1 MSRLSSQVLIKKLQG
16 REFTELF
23 VEDLG
28 WDRLR
33 NAPDVVLDVR
43 GTPERLRPVAQ
54 KRSVPLYLYRAAS
67 LPDRVRRRAIEA
79 ALARQQREHLVVFAD
94 DASGAQVWQWVKREP
109 GRPDRLREHAWRPGD
124 DPEGLRQKLDALQ
137 FTLEEEDA
145 GRITGALDVTDRLRR
160 AFDADEVTKRF
171 YDAFKAQHDALMA
184 FLRGLPDDG
193 TRSWYASVTL
203 NRLMFIYFIQKKGF
217 LNGDLDYLNR
227 QLSRSLQERG
237 RDRFFADFL
246 CPLFFRGFALPESQ
260 RSTADRAL
268 LGPVPYLNGG
278 LFQEHQIEREHGER
292 IALPDKAFVDLFA
305 FFDGWRWHLDER
317 RTGEADDAPATGREI
332 NPDVLGYIFEKYVNQ
347 KQMGAYYTKEDV
359 TEYICANTILPR
371 LLDKVAAEV
380 RPAAFAGPDS
390 LWRLLGQDPDRY
402 IWPSI
407 RHGDGLPLPEKVAA
421 GVMDVARREAWGQHA
436 TRDLGLPTE
445 TWREVIHRRARLE
458 ALRAQLRAGAITSP
472 DAMVTANLDLAR
484 FAADAISEAS
494 EDGIKAWWAALKTL
508 TVLDPACGSGA
519 FLFAALNLLE
529 PLYTAVFEA
538 MQTMV
543 ADARRT
549 AEAAGRS
556 FDTRRYDAFTKV
568 LEEAARHPNAAY
580 FVLRQIA
587 LNNLFGVDLM
597 EEAAEICKL
606 RMFLKLVAQLDDPR
620 HIEPLPDLDFN
631 IRSGNSLVGFASEA
645 ALDAAEQGELDLSG
659 AAARIKE
666 GAEIAARAYRRF
678 QEMQERAPLDAQE
691 LAAVKEELRTRLE
704 QVAAEAD
711 ELLAWHYGV
720 PKDRPRQLA
729 AWRRSHAP
737 FHWATQFFSVMHD
750 GGFDAVVGNPPYV
763 RSSKI
768 TSYAV
773 RGATTRACPDI
784 YAWFQERAASLTRER
799 GWTGMIVPLS
809 LGFSRQF
816 AALRTLITQSYGRN
830 WFSHFGRIPA
840 ALFAH
845 DVRVRNV
852 IHIGQRGGQPAPSMT
867 TRLHRWNEEARPYLL
882 SSLAYTSF
890 ASARW
895 PGVVPKLSSERLIR
909 AFEAARQGPTTVSH
923 TLSSSRTR
931 FPVHY
936 KKTAYNWIAFS
947 DEAPPCFDRAGRA
960 IPQAQ
965 SAEIYAA
972 DDATRRESMCLL
984 NGKIALLWWVAVGDD
999 FHVTA
1004 SMFGSMPIP
1013 TLDDELRSRLGDLP
1027 DRLIRAMHANI
1038 AFKLNAG
1045 KRVGNFNLMRC
1056 RHITDVSDQVFAEAM
1071 GFDADDMQEIELM
1084 YAQVIRTRIEGGVE
1098 DGELEPDAAEL
1109 D

>member
-1 MSRLSSQVLIKKLQG
+1 MPRLSSDRLQS
-16 REFTELF
+16 RLRARQFIELF
-23 VEDLG
+23 VEELG

-33 NAPDVVLDVR
+33 GAADVPLDVR
-43 GTPERLRPVAQ
+43 GTAERLKPVAQ
-54 KRSVPLYLYRAAS
+54 KRDVPVYLYSATPLPERA
-67 LPDRVRRRAIEA
+67 RRRAIEA
-79 ALARQQREHLVVFAD
+79 ALARHQREHLIVFVD
-94 DASGAQVWQWVKREP
+94 DATGAQVWQWVKHEP
-109 GRPDRLREHAWRPGD
+109 GRPDRVREHAWRPGD

-145 GRITGALDVTDRLRR
+145 GRITGATDVIGRLRR
-160 AFDADEVTKRF
+160 AFDADEITRRF
-171 YDAFKAQHDALMA
+171 YDDYKARHDAIMA

-217 LNGDLDYLNR
+217 LSGDTDYLNR
-227 QLSRSLQERG
+227 QLTRSRAERG
-237 RDRFFADFL
+237 NDRFFSEVL
-246 CPLFFRGFALPESQ
+246 CPLFFRGFALPEAV
-260 RSTADRAL
+260 RSAADREL

-278 LFQEHQIEREHGER
+278 LFQQHQIEREHEGR
-292 IALPDKAFVDLFA
+292 IALPDRAFADLFT
-305 FFDGWRWHLDER
+305 FFDSWRWHLDER
-317 RTGEADDAPATGREI
+317 QTGSAAGAPVPGREI

-380 RPAAFAGPDS
+380 KPAFAGPDS
-390 LWRLLGQDPDRY
+390 LWRLLRQDPDRY
-402 IWPSI
+402 IWPSM
-407 RHGDGLPLPEKVAA
+407 RRGADLPLPDTVAA
-421 GVMDVARREAWGQHA
+421 GVDDVSLRDVWNRAA

-445 TWREVIHRRARLE
+445 TWREVVHRRARLDM
-458 ALRAQLRAGAITSP
+458 LRAQLRNGDIASP
-472 DAMVTANLDLAR
+472 DAMVTANLDIAR
-484 FAADAISEAS
+484 FTADAIGEAS
-494 EDGIKAWWAALKTL
+494 EDALKAWWGALRGL

-538 MQTMV
+538 MQTTV
-543 ADARRT
+543 ADAGRA
-549 AEAAGRS
+549 AEAAGRP
-556 FDTRRYDAFTKV
+556 FDARRYRFFTEA
-568 LEEAARHPNAAY
+568 LGEAADHPNTAY
-580 FVLRQIA
+580 FVLRQIT

-606 RMFLKLVAQLDDPR
+606 RLFLKLIAQLDDSDQ
-620 HIEPLPDLDFN
+620 IEPLPDLDFN
-631 IRSGNSLVGFASEA
+631 IRSGNSLVGFASEE

-666 GAEIAARAYRRF
+666 GAEVAAKAYRRF
-678 QEMQERAPLDAQE
+678 QDMQERAPLDAEE
-691 LAAVKEELRTRLE
+691 LAEAKEELRARLE

-711 ELLAWHYGV
+711 KLLAWQYGV
-720 PKDRPRQLA
+720 PKDRPNLLA

-737 FHWATQFFSVMHD
+737 FHWATQFYSVMHD

-768 TSYAV
+768 TSYSV
-773 RGATTRACPDI
+773 RDVTTKACPDI

-816 AALRTLITQSYGRN
+816 ASLRAVITQRYGRN

-852 IHIGQRGGQPAPSMT
+852 IHIGQRGGESAPSMT

-882 SSLAYTSF
+882 SGLEYTTF
-890 ASARW
+890 TPARW
-895 PGVVPKLSSERLIR
+895 PGVVPKLGSPRLIR
-909 AFEAARQGPTTVSH
+909 AFESARQGPTTVSH
-923 TLSSSRTR
+923 ILSSSRTR
-931 FPVHY
+931 FPIHY
-936 KKTAYNWIAFS
+936 KKTGYNWIAFS
-947 DEAPPCFDRAGRA
+947 EEAPPCFDRAGRA
-960 IPQAQ
+960 IPQAE
-965 SAEIYAA
+965 SAQIFVA
-972 DDATRRESMCLL
+972 DEATRSQGICLL

-999 FHVTA
+999 FHLTA
-1004 SMFGSMPIP
+1004 SMFGSMPTP
-1013 TLDDELRSRLGDLP
+1013 TLGNALRSRLGDLP

-1056 RHITDVSDQVFAEAM
+1056 RHITDLSDRVFAEAM
-1071 GFDADDMQEIELM
+1071 GFDAEDMQEIELM
-1084 YAQVIRTRIEGGVE
+1084 YAQVIRTRIEAGVGDE
-1098 DGELEPDAAEL
+1098 ELEPDAAEL
-1109 D
+1109 G